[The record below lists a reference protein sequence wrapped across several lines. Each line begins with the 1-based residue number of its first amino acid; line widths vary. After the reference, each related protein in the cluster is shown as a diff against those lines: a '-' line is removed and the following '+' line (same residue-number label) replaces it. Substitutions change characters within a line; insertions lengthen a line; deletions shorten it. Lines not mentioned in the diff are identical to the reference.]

1 MRIGDPVGRGRD
13 RAALSSMN
21 VNAAILAQ
29 AAVIVGVDIGA
40 ATKGPGAE
48 TAPGPKKCPD
58 YRICRTE
65 QNPRERVDWR
75 TVAVRKGY
83 AESD

>member
-1 MRIGDPVGRGRD
+1 
-13 RAALSSMN
+13 MN

-29 AAVIVGVDIGA
+29 AAVIVGLHIGA

-83 AESD
+83 AGGD